1 MTDKP
6 MYVYRVSFNEKLSVW
21 QTVDAEVVS
30 DKPLSQKEI
39 EDRII
44 NGYDY
49 DEISSDIDWSECN
62 REDVGEI
69 EVIDETVEGKNI
81 IEDK

>member
-1 MTDKP
+1 MTEKP

-49 DEISSDIDWSECN
+49 DEISSDIDWAECE

-69 EVIDETVEGKNI
+69 EVEDETVEGKNI

>member
-1 MTDKP
+1 MTEKP

-49 DEISSDIDWSECN
+49 DEISTDIDWSECD
-62 REDVGEI
+62 REDIGEI
-69 EVIDETVEGKNI
+69 EVEDETVEGKNI

>member
-6 MYVYRVSFNEKLSVW
+6 TYVYSVQFNEKLSVW
-21 QTVDAEVVS
+21 QVVNAEIVS
-30 DKPLSQKEI
+30 DKPLSQEEI
-39 EDRII
+39 EEKIKDE
-44 NGYDY
+44 YDY
-49 DEISSDIDWSECN
+49 EEISTDLDWSECE

>member
-6 MYVYRVSFNEKLSVW
+6 MYVYTVRFNEKISVW
-21 QTVDAEVVS
+21 QTVDAQIVS
-30 DKPLSQKEI
+30 DKPLSPEEI
-39 EDRII
+39 EEKIKDEC
-44 NGYDY
+44 DY
-49 DEISSDIDWSECN
+49 EEISTDLDWSECD

-69 EVIDETVEGKNI
+69 EVVEERIEGKNI

>member
-30 DKPLSQKEI
+30 EKPLTEEEIKE
-39 EDRII
+39 RII
-44 NGYDY
+44 DGYDY
-49 DEISSDIDWSECN
+49 DEISTDLDWSECE
-62 REDVGEI
+62 REDIGEI
-69 EVIDETVEGKNI
+69 EVDDERIEGENI

>member
-6 MYVYRVSFNEKLSVW
+6 TYVYRVSFNEKLSVW
-21 QTVDAEVVS
+21 QIVDAEIVS

-39 EDRII
+39 EEKIKDE
-44 NGYDY
+44 YDY
-49 DEISSDIDWSECN
+49 DEMSTDIDWSECN

-69 EVIDETVEGKNI
+69 EVINETVEGKNI

>member
-1 MTDKP
+1 MTEKP

-21 QTVDAEVVS
+21 QTVDAEIVS

-39 EDRII
+39 EEKIKDE
-44 NGYDY
+44 YDY
-49 DEISSDIDWSECN
+49 DERSTDIDWTECN

-69 EVIDETVEGKNI
+69 EVIDETIEGKNI
-81 IEDK
+81 IENK

>member
-6 MYVYRVSFNEKLSVW
+6 MYVYSVQFNEKISVW
-21 QTVDAEVVS
+21 QTVRADIVS
-30 DKPLSQKEI
+30 DKPLSQEEI
-39 EDRII
+39 EEKIKDE
-44 NGYDY
+44 YDY
-49 DEISSDIDWSECN
+49 EEISTDIDWSDCN

-69 EVIDETVEGKNI
+69 EVIDETIEGKNI